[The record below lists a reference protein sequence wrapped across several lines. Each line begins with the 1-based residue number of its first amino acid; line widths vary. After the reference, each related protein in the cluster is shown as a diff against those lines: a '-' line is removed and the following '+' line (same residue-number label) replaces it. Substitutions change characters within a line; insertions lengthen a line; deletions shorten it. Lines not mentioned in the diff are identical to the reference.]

1 MLGVIGLLR
10 ATLVASTGTTV
21 AVLVALL
28 VALGAVMVA
37 VAVWLV
43 RSTRGDHPAL
53 APLETMGDRSFRR
66 ASTDRRAT
74 RLSEARPPGAPPPAP
89 IVPLDDEPEDAE
101 APEESAESEEPS
113 EESEEP
119 SGELA
124 EPSAAD
130 QPAGEKCE
138 PSQQDSAPTAHTSAT
153 EQQPDAP

>member
-89 IVPLDDEPEDAE
+89 IVPLDDEPE
-101 APEESAESEEPS
+101 PEPAVP
-113 EESEEP
+113 
-119 SGELA
+119 A
-124 EPSAAD
+124 EPSDAAGDSSEAAD
-130 QPAGEKCE
+130 EPAAAEKCE

-153 EQQPDAP
+153 EQQPEAP